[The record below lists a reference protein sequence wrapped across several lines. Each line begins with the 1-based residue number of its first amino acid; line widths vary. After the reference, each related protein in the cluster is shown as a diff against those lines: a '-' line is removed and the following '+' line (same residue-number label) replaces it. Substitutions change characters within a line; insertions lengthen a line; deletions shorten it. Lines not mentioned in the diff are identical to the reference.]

1 MIGKSAAGFS
11 LRVEMEGRFSDLTG
25 SEAAFQASS
34 LTLDSSP
41 GMSRALPPLLVWS
54 RCKVDHSA
62 GTSQWEWRGRRRLN
76 GGGAGRKEGCAQ
88 SLVSTPRSCG
98 LLWPLVASFWKK
110 EMAGLALRCCCFI
123 GCSARCFGSQTA
135 TPLQSSLLTAPPPPS
150 PTTPTPISNSTPFI
164 PSFPSPLFFSL
175 PHPTPLFQHHA
186 IDPNQRRRPNPQL
199 QHPTWRRTFR
209 HLILFSPVEARPANA
224 VLAHA
229 RTVLVANWPAATQQ
243 YTHHPS
249 MTRDQKQMHNQQQR
263 NQVAL

>member
-110 EMAGLALRCCCFI
+110 EMAGLACLPAPAGLLCTSTSPPTLPCFFPSSI
-123 GCSARCFGSQTA
+123 RLLPVKAARETL
-135 TPLQSSLLTAPPPPS
+135 PLVPTEWT
-150 PTTPTPISNSTPFI
+150 PTTPPPKAK
-164 PSFPSPLFFSL
+164 
-175 PHPTPLFQHHA
+175 HA
-186 IDPNQRRRPNPQL
+186 GLEGP
-199 QHPTWRRTFR
+199 
-209 HLILFSPVEARPANA
+209 
-224 VLAHA
+224 
-229 RTVLVANWPAATQQ
+229 
-243 YTHHPS
+243 
-249 MTRDQKQMHNQQQR
+249 
-263 NQVAL
+263 

>member
-41 GMSRALPPLLVWS
+41 GMSRAPPLCWCGVGARWTTRPAPASGSGEGDAAL
-54 RCKVDHSA
+54 
-62 GTSQWEWRGRRRLN
+62 TGRS
-76 GGGAGRKEGCAQ
+76 RKEGGMCPVACQ
-88 SLVSTPRSCG
+88 HPS
-98 LLWPLVASFWKK
+98 LLWPLVAAFWKK

-123 GCSARCFGSQTA
+123 GCSLLWQPNSHTTSVKPA
-135 TPLQSSLLTAPPPPS
+135 SLHLHL
-150 PTTPTPISNSTPFI
+150 PFI

-186 IDPNQRRRPNPQL
+186 LDPNQRRRPNPQL

-249 MTRDQKQMHNQQQR
+249 MTRDQKQMHTQQQR

>member
-98 LLWPLVASFWKK
+98 LLWPRSGKRRWRGLLCVAAAS
-110 EMAGLALRCCCFI
+110 LAALLAALAAKQPHHFSQA
-123 GCSARCFGSQTA
+123 CSLHLHL
-135 TPLQSSLLTAPPPPS
+135 PLPPLPRPFRTRPPS
-150 PTTPTPISNSTPFI
+150 FLHSLPLSFFPSLIQHPSFNTTLSTLINVDDLI
-164 PSFPSPLFFSL
+164 PSFN
-175 PHPTPLFQHHA
+175 TPLG
-186 IDPNQRRRPNPQL
+186 D
-199 QHPTWRRTFR
+199 
-209 HLILFSPVEARPANA
+209 
-224 VLAHA
+224 VLS
-229 RTVLVANWPAATQQ
+229 AT
-243 YTHHPS
+243 
-249 MTRDQKQMHNQQQR
+249 
-263 NQVAL
+263 